1 MDYSSIEN
9 FNLTTEERTVLE
21 RISKGEQMMGNNL
34 IIPFDPNNS
43 GSRKL
48 MAFNQTSHVVN
59 TSYPD
64 IPFISTGYETLFGEK
79 SSSHTI
85 AECDYDVLA
94 ILHKFDNNPKIHY
107 YLLVKESDGDRYD
120 IIERVEAVHTCE
132 AYGYRMNNKYLD
144 SRTLGAR
151 QIKKGDIVRKSNVFD
166 EYGNRGG
173 GVNLLC
179 AYIQCTEDEEDA
191 IIISEAAR
199 DKLKYE
205 QVHEINIVI
214 NENDIPLNIYGDD
227 NNYKIM
233 PDAGEDI
240 VDGLLLCNR
249 RIITNEIL
257 FSQSNDRLKHPQVP
271 DDKYYASGK
280 VVDIS
285 VVCNNPELLHHKH
298 YQQLNKY
305 YQYSITFSK
314 SVVDAVDNLVK
325 ANPNYRMSYELDKL
339 YNNSKRIIE
348 GRAIISNDKKFS
360 NMIVTIL
367 ILETKRAGSVD
378 KLSDRYGGKGE
389 IGEVRPTHLMPR
401 LEDGTPIDIILNPPS
416 IIKRQNLG
424 TIIEPT
430 INMASRVLLRH
441 IYNMKINSFS
451 NEYKNDIFTE
461 QWVNDS
467 LELIADFLFLVSNSS
482 YQEFTEVIGEI
493 EGWNVGEKNIY
504 EKLIL
509 LNSILESEC
518 MFISVDPFDS
528 ANIDLIKS
536 IKDFLPEI
544 EDQYVYY
551 DTQDSNGNLR
561 TIKSRRPIT
570 VGHKYMY
577 IMKQIGS
584 IDHSAV
590 SASAT
595 GIKNDNVKSGNKKV
609 YKSPIKETPI
619 RFGEMEVMN
628 LIHFSKEVYKMINLY
643 SSSPQARRSLKDIL
657 STDNIFDINLQLDET
672 HRNRNVEILNAYLSA
687 MGLQLEIKKVP
698 RVKRQ
703 IMINNNDI
711 WSLYGDNLK
720 SPFPFMKIK
729 SYQEWSDELDY
740 RIEET
745 PTGQEYLVEN
755 NKVTNYK
762 LFKIDPSLSEK
773 NRKLKEE
780 GDEEDNDK

>member
-1 MDYSSIEN
+1 MNYDV
-9 FNLTTEERTVLE
+9 FDKLNLSNEEKLTLE
-21 RISKGEQMMGNNL
+21 RITRGEQMMGNNL

-48 MAFNQTSHVVN
+48 MAFNQTSQVLN
-59 TSYPD
+59 TLVPY

-85 AECDYDVLA
+85 AKCDYDVLA

-107 YLLVKESDGDRYD
+107 YLLVKESDSDNYD
-120 IIERVEAVHTCE
+120 IIERVEAIHTCE
-132 AYGYRMNNKYLD
+132 AYGYRMNNDYLD
-144 SRTLGAR
+144 SRVLGER
-151 QIKKGDIVRKSNVFD
+151 QIKKGDIVRKSNAFD
-166 EYGNRGG
+166 EYGNRAGG
-173 GVNLLC
+173 ANLLC
-179 AYIQCTEDEEDA
+179 AYVQCTGNEEDA
-191 IIISEAAR
+191 IIISEKAR
-199 DKLKYE
+199 DILQYQ

-227 NNYKIM
+227 FNYKIM

-240 VDGLLLCNR
+240 IDGLLMCNR

-271 DDKYYASGK
+271 DDKYYASGT

-285 VVCNNPELLHHKH
+285 VLCNNPELLNHKH
-298 YQQLNKY
+298 YQQLKKY
-305 YQYSITFSK
+305 YDYSITFSK

-325 ANPNYRMSYELDKL
+325 VNPNYKMSYELDKL
-339 YNNSKRIIE
+339 YNNSKKLIM
-348 GRAIISNDKKFS
+348 GRSIISNDKKFS

-401 LEDGTPIDIILNPPS
+401 LEDGTPIDILLNPPS
-416 IIKRQNLG
+416 IVKRQNMG

-430 INMASRVLLRH
+430 INMASRMILNH
-441 IYNMKINSFS
+441 IREMNHFPSS
-451 NEYKNDIFTE
+451 GYKYDIFTE

-467 LELIADFLFLVSNSS
+467 LELIADFLFIISPDEEYL
-482 YQEFTEVIGEI
+482 EFCEYMGEI
-493 EGWNVGEKNIY
+493 EGWNTPEGCFEKKLEFLNTVLEYDCIY
-504 EKLIL
+504 
-509 LNSILESEC
+509 
-518 MFISVDPFDS
+518 ISVSPFKS
-528 ANIDLIKS
+528 ATIDFMKT

-544 EDQYVYY
+544 EDQYIYY
-551 DTQDSNGNLR
+551 DTPDSNGNLR
-561 TIKSRRPIT
+561 TIRSRRPVT

-590 SASAT
+590 SLSAT
-595 GIKNDNVKSGNKKV
+595 GIKNDNVKSGNKKM

-628 LIHFSKEVYKMINLY
+628 LIHFSKQVYHMITMY

-657 STDNIFDINLQLDET
+657 STDNIFDIDLQLDST

-687 MGLQLEIKKVP
+687 MGLQLEIKKIS
-698 RVKRQ
+698 KNTKK
-703 IMINNNDI
+703 IMIINNDI

-720 SPFPFMKIK
+720 SPFPWMKIK
-729 SYQEWSDELDY
+729 SYQEYSDELDY
-740 RIEET
+740 RIEDT
-745 PTGQEYLVEN
+745 PDGIEFLVEN
-755 NKVTNYK
+755 NKITDYG
-762 LFKIDPSLSEK
+762 LFKIDPKVIDK
-773 NRKLKEE
+773 NRNKEVK
-780 GDEEDNDK
+780 DNDK